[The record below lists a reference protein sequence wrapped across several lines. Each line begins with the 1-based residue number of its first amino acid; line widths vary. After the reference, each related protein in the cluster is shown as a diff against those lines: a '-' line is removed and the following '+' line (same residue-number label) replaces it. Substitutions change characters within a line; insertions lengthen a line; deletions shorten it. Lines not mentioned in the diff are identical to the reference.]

1 MDSSPSTSPAPST
14 SSTSSASVASAASSV
29 TCTASSA
36 AAETSC
42 PYAPVQ
48 WPLSRRGDVVPAEC
62 EELRRDSPI
71 ARIRTLTG
79 DDAWL
84 VTSYALARQVLEDD
98 RFSLRDTA
106 APDVPRQYALT
117 IPAEAVN
124 TMGNVNSAGLHQE
137 VLRAFG
143 PRTGPASAQWMSRRA
158 HDLVDVMVEEGA
170 PLDLRQ
176 RFAEPYSAALVCQVL
191 GLPYKDGLRL
201 MSGLDLGFVTSPVVF
216 DGCTANW
223 DKDFAFVL
231 RHVRAPRNDQCGL
244 IRRLCELRDDA
255 QRDGGDLTDE
265 MIAATVTSLFGAG
278 AMSTY
283 VFLLHAVL
291 TLVQHPDVVERL
303 RKNPQAMP
311 RAVEELMRCTLSIG
325 DGLPRIARADVQ
337 VGEVLVR
344 AGELVLVCVEGAN
357 FDPRQFP
364 DPERFDLDRTG
375 NNHLSFGAGR
385 HFCPASA
392 ISRVHAA
399 EALTVLV
406 ERLPRL
412 RLALPADQLVW
423 RTGNIKRVPER
434 LPVLW

>member
-1 MDSSPSTSPAPST
+1 MTAPST
-14 SSTSSASVASAASSV
+14 SGPDAASTPASNSTSTSAPPA
-29 TCTASSA
+29 
-36 AAETSC
+36 
-42 PYAPVQ
+42 YADVV
-48 WPLSRRGDVVPAEC
+48 WPLSRRGDIVPPEC
-62 EELRRDSPI
+62 ARLRQKSPV

-84 VTSYALARQVLEDD
+84 VTSHALAQQVLEDE
-98 RFSLRDTA
+98 RFSLHDTA

-117 IPAEAVN
+117 IPPEIVS

-137 VLRAFG
+137 VMRAFG
-143 PRTGPASAQWMSRRA
+143 PRSGPASARWLSARA
-158 HDLVDVMVEEGA
+158 HELVDAMVDEGP
-170 PLDLRQ
+170 PLDLRS
-176 RFAEPYSAALVCQVL
+176 RFAEPYSAALLCKVL
-191 GLPYKDGLRL
+191 GVPYADGLRI
-201 MSGLDLGFVTSPVVF
+201 MAGLDLGFVTSPVAY
-216 DGCTANW
+216 DECTANW

-231 RHVRAPRNDQCGL
+231 RLVRADRDSQRGL
-244 IRRLCELRDDA
+244 IRRLCELRDDPE
-255 QRDGGDLTDE
+255 RDGADLTDE
-265 MIAATVTSLFGAG
+265 MLAATVTSLFGAG

-291 TLVQHPDVVERL
+291 MLVRHPEVMDRL
-303 RKNPQAMP
+303 RKEPEAMP
-311 RAVEELMRCTLSIG
+311 RAVEELMRSTLSIG

-357 FDPRQFP
+357 HDPAQFP
-364 DPERFDLDRTG
+364 DPERFDLDRSP
-375 NNHLSFGAGR
+375 NNHLSFGAGS
-385 HFCPASA
+385 HFCPAST

-399 EALTVLV
+399 EALAVLV